1 MSCRRLVISFLLLVL
16 LLSPRAY
23 AYIDP
28 GTGSMLVQILIGSI
42 LGGVFWFRDRIKK
55 IIGRIF
61 MGNKKTNEPDH
72 HR

>member
-1 MSCRRLVISFLLLVL
+1 
-16 LLSPRAY
+16 
-23 AYIDP
+23 
-28 GTGSMLVQILIGSI
+28 
-42 LGGVFWFRDRIKK
+42 VFWFRDRIKK